1 MSWKINAEDIMIG
14 ISTRRWVDMLFQ
26 IPLKA
31 SEIYFR
37 SSVVYSISS
46 GESLCHQDKYVT
58 TAVYKYVFF
67 ICLLEEFLTT
77 WYTYLSKS
85 SLSTNNASIG
95 STALLRTKITVIQ

>member
-1 MSWKINAEDIMIG
+1 
-14 ISTRRWVDMLFQ
+14 MLFQ

-77 WYTYLSKS
+77 
-85 SLSTNNASIG
+85 
-95 STALLRTKITVIQ
+95 